1 MTTITIYH
9 YLLVCPLVFLAGLVD
24 AIAGGGGLISLPAYL
39 ISGLPVHNAI
49 ATNKMSSCLGTSIAT
64 ARYAHDGFI
73 NWKLAPLCVIMAFI
87 GSRAGSTLALMV
99 DDGVFKII
107 MLVIL
112 PATAVFATRGK
123 ALTGEKEPY
132 PMGKTLVL
140 SMFIAAVIGVYDGF
154 YGPGTGTFLILFL
167 TAVAHMKLSDANG
180 VTKVINL
187 TTNIAAL
194 TVFIANG
201 KVIYLL
207 GIPAGLFS
215 IAGNYVGTR
224 FFEKGGAKA
233 VKPVMVGV
241 LAVFF
246 VKTVYELVTGA

>member
-1 MTTITIYH
+1 MTISLYQ
-9 YLLVCPLVFLAGLVD
+9 YLLVCPLVFIAGLID

-49 ATNKMSSCLGTSIAT
+49 ATNKMSSSMGTAIAT
-64 ARYAHDGFI
+64 ARYAHDGFV
-73 NWKLAPLCVIMAFI
+73 NWKLAPFCVVMAFI
-87 GSRAGSTLALMV
+87 GSSLGSNLALMV
-99 DDGVFKII
+99 NDSAFKLI
-107 MLVIL
+107 MLVVL
-112 PATAVFATRGK
+112 PLTAVFAGKSK
-123 ALTGEKEPY
+123 ALTSEKEPF
-132 PMGKTLVL
+132 PLGKTLAL
-140 SMFIAAVIGVYDGF
+140 SMFIALVIGVYDGF

-194 TVFIANG
+194 TVFVLNG

-207 GIPAGLFS
+207 GIPAGIFS

-224 FFEKGGAKA
+224 FFEKGGSKA
-233 VKPVMVGV
+233 VKPVMLIV
-241 LAVFF
+241 LTVFF
-246 VKTVYELVTGA
+246 VKTAYELLSA

>member
-1 MTTITIYH
+1 MTISIYQ
-9 YLLVCPLVFLAGLVD
+9 YLLVCPLVFLAGLID
-24 AIAGGGGLISLPAYL
+24 AVAGGGGLISLPAYL
-39 ISGLPVHNAI
+39 ISGLPAHNAI
-49 ATNKMSSCLGTSIAT
+49 ATNKMSSSMGTALAT
-64 ARYAHDGFI
+64 ARYAHDGYI
-73 NWKLAPLCVIMAFI
+73 NWKLAPLCVVMAFA

-99 DDGVFKII
+99 DDGAFKII
-107 MLVIL
+107 MLVVL
-112 PATAVFATRGK
+112 PLTAIFATRGK
-123 ALTGEKEPY
+123 ALTSEKEPY
-132 PMGKTLVL
+132 PLGKTLAL
-140 SMFIAAVIGVYDGF
+140 AMFIAAVIGVYDGF

-246 VKTVYELVTGA
+246 IKTVYELVTGA